1 MFNEVSG
8 MGETKRINYYLSKL
22 IHCVAVVIQDHLS
35 PPASSVFHFV
45 LLFVMLILSALQY
58 GQFMIFPYVLKENKY
73 PLQMIFPQHEKYC
86 SVSLVASS
94 SLVRIIINW
103 YR

>member
-22 IHCVAVVIQDHLS
+22 MHCVAVVIQDHL
-35 PPASSVFHFV
+35 PLPASSIFHFV

-58 GQFMIFPYVLKENKY
+58 GHDIPICIEGEQ
-73 PLQMIFPQHEKYC
+73 
-86 SVSLVASS
+86 ASS
-94 SLVRIIINW
+94 TNAFSAT
-103 YR
+103 